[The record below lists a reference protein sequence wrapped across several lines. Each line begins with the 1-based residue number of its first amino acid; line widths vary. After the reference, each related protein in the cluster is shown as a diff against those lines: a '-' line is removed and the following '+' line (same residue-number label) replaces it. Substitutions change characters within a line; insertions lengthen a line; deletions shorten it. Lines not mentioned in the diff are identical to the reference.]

1 MKKLFALAAALVMLL
16 CFSACDNERI
26 PDAPDG
32 YEKLNEMLNA
42 GYSRIDL
49 SVTDGIDAD
58 TVLHSEYTL
67 LFGDTISVQYSV
79 ERLAE
84 IGSIDETLSSGKIVL
99 KGEAKI
105 ENGKITLVKGDDAGL
120 SAADLGRKL
129 SFKEEYFENAEL
141 ESMYLKADV
150 KDVSG
155 FWGGEADCSDM
166 KVTAVFLDAFMEM
179 TVTYRSG
186 YGSAVEI
193 QFNFT
198 I

>member
-16 CFSACDNERI
+16 CFSACDKEV

-32 YEKLNEMLNA
+32 YETLNEMLDA
-42 GYSRIDL
+42 AYSRIDL
-49 SVTDGIDAD
+49 SVTDEIDAD

-67 LFGDTISVQYSV
+67 LFGETVSVQYSV

-84 IGSIDETLSSGKIVL
+84 IGSLDETLSSEKIVL

-105 ENGKITLVKGDDAGL
+105 ENGKIALVNGDDIGL
-120 SAADLGRKL
+120 SAAHLCRKL
-129 SFKEEYFENAEL
+129 SFKEEYFGNAEL

-150 KDVSG
+150 KDISG

-166 KVTAVFLDAFMEM
+166 KVTAVFLDALMEM

-193 QFNFT
+193 QFTFT

>member
-16 CFSACDNERI
+16 CFSACDKEV

-32 YEKLNEMLNA
+32 YETLNEMLDA
-42 GYSRIDL
+42 AYSRIDL
-49 SVTDGIDAD
+49 SVTDEIDAD

-67 LFGDTISVQYSV
+67 LFGETVSVQYSV

-84 IGSIDETLSSGKIVL
+84 IGSLDETLSSEKIVL

-105 ENGKITLVKGDDAGL
+105 ENGKIALVKGDDIGL
-120 SAADLGRKL
+120 SAADLCRKL
-129 SFKEEYFENAEL
+129 SFKEEYFGNAEL

-150 KDVSG
+150 KDISG

-179 TVTYRSG
+179 TVTYRSQ

-193 QFNFT
+193 QFTFT

>member
-16 CFSACDNERI
+16 CFSACDKEV

-32 YEKLNEMLNA
+32 YETLNEMLDA
-42 GYSRIDL
+42 AYSRIDL
-49 SVTDGIDAD
+49 SVTDEIDAD

-67 LFGDTISVQYSV
+67 LFGETVSVQYSV

-84 IGSIDETLSSGKIVL
+84 IGSLDETLSSEKIVL

-105 ENGKITLVKGDDAGL
+105 ENGKIALVNGDDIGL
-120 SAADLGRKL
+120 SAAHLCRKL
-129 SFKEEYFENAEL
+129 SFKEEYFGNAEL

-150 KDVSG
+150 KDISG

-193 QFNFT
+193 QFTFT